1 MAKINII
8 AKQQIVNAK
17 KIKIVEKIYII
28 FLYFGSVINF
38 VVEIQATMIEQQEI
52 YCIYALKW
60 PGPIF

>member
-1 MAKINII
+1 MSKIII
-8 AKQQIVNAK
+8 KAKQQIVNAK
-17 KIKIVEKIYII
+17 KIKVENFYII
-28 FLYFGSVINF
+28 FLYFGSTINF

>member
-1 MAKINII
+1 MAKIIII

-17 KIKIVEKIYII
+17 KIKVENIYII